1 MTNIYNLLKF
11 LEKTEGRPI
20 PPEAELLYG
29 EHEPGKDI
37 IYEPETGGLLLDYSV
52 SVNLPDNLTI
62 KGDLTIENSKDI
74 TTLPKNLTVTGN
86 LKIWNSGISDWPED
100 LTVGRSITFAK
111 SPLERIP
118 DNLTVNGYLFIR
130 ESSLK
135 ELPKG
140 LHVKDLLNI
149 WETGIETL
157 PADLKVDGDFLA
169 ADTPLAEKY
178 TEEQIRQMCPGIRG
192 SIYLK

>member
-1 MTNIYNLLKF
+1 MTNIYNLFKF

-20 PPEAELLYG
+20 PQAAELLYG
-29 EHEPGKDI
+29 EHKPGEDI
-37 IYEPETGGLLLDYSV
+37 VYEPETGGLLLDYSV
-52 SVNLPDNLTI
+52 FVRLPDNLTI
-62 KGDLTIENSKDI
+62 KGDLTIENSKEYAA
-74 TTLPKNLTVTGN
+74 LPKNLTVTGN
-86 LKIWNSGISDWPED
+86 LKIWDTGISDWPEG

-130 ESSLK
+130 GSSVK

-149 WETGIETL
+149 LETEIETL
-157 PADLKVDGDFLA
+157 PTDLKVDDDLIAG
-169 ADTPLAEKY
+169 DTPLAKKY
-178 TEEQIRQMCPGIRG
+178 TEKQIRQMCPGIQG
-192 SIYLK
+192 SIYL

>member
-1 MTNIYNLLKF
+1 MTNIYNLFKF

-20 PPEAELLYG
+20 PQAAELLYG
-29 EHEPGKDI
+29 EHKPGEDI

-86 LKIWNSGISDWPED
+86 LKIWNTGISDWPEG
-100 LTVGRSITFAK
+100 LTVGRSITFAM

-118 DNLTVNGYLFIR
+118 DNLTVNGHLFIR
-130 ESSLK
+130 GSSVK

-149 WETGIETL
+149 AKTEIETL
-157 PADLKVDGDFLA
+157 PADLKVDEDLLA
-169 ADTPLAEKY
+169 GETLL
-178 TEEQIRQMCPGIRG
+178 
-192 SIYLK
+192 S

>member
-1 MTNIYNLLKF
+1 MTNIYNLFKF

-20 PPEAELLYG
+20 PQAAELLYG
-29 EHEPGKDI
+29 EHKPGEDI

-86 LKIWNSGISDWPED
+86 LKIWNTGISDWPEG
-100 LTVGRSITFAK
+100 LTVGRSITFAM
-111 SPLERIP
+111 SPLEQIP
-118 DNLTVNGYLFIR
+118 DNLTVNGHLFIR
-130 ESSLK
+130 GSSVK

-149 WETGIETL
+149 AKTEIETL
-157 PADLKVDGDFLA
+157 PADLKVDEDLLA
-169 ADTPLAEKY
+169 GETLLAEKY

-192 SIYLK
+192 SIYL

>member
-1 MTNIYNLLKF
+1 MTNIYNLFKF

-37 IYEPETGGLLLDYSV
+37 IFEPETGALMIDYSV
-52 SVNLPDNLTI
+52 FIMLPDNLTI
-62 KGDLTIENSKDI
+62 KGDLVIENSKEY
-74 TTLPKNLTVTGN
+74 TALPKNLTVTGN
-86 LKIWNSGISDWPED
+86 LKIWNTGISDWPEG

-111 SPLERIP
+111 SPLEQIP

-130 ESSLK
+130 GSSVK

-140 LHVKDLLNI
+140 LHVKELLNI
-149 WETGIETL
+149 LETEIETL
-157 PADLKVDGDFLA
+157 PTDLKVDDVLIA
-169 ADTPLAEKY
+169 TYTPLAKKY
-178 TEEQIRQMCPGIRG
+178 TEKQIKQMCPGIQG
-192 SIYLK
+192 SVILK